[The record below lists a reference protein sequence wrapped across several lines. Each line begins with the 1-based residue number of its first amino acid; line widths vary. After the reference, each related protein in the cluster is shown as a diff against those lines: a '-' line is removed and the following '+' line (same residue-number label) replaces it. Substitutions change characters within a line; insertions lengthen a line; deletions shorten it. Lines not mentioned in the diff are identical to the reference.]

1 MKLPQIVS
9 FAEWRAARKE
19 LLAKEKAATLQ
30 RDALSAERRKLPMV
44 KIKKEYVFEGANDR
58 ASLRDLFGR
67 HSQLIVYHFMF
78 DPSWDE
84 GCKSCSFLADNLT
97 GAIPHLAARNTA
109 VAVVS
114 KAPLEKLEAFK
125 ERMGWSFPWYSSSGN
140 TFNRDF
146 QVTLDEAA
154 GADEYNYENAA
165 KLKQGGK
172 IWIDKGESPGL
183 SVFLRDGDSIFHTYS
198 TYQRGL
204 DLFLNT
210 YNYLDVTPLGRQEEH
225 EPYVMAW
232 VRHHDSYPA

>member
-97 GAIPHLAARNTA
+97 GADLPPISQPFIT
-109 VAVVS
+109 
-114 KAPLEKLEAFK
+114 
-125 ERMGWSFPWYSSSGN
+125 
-140 TFNRDF
+140 
-146 QVTLDEAA
+146 
-154 GADEYNYENAA
+154 
-165 KLKQGGK
+165 
-172 IWIDKGESPGL
+172 
-183 SVFLRDGDSIFHTYS
+183 GDSRLRFGSEMIS
-198 TYQRGL
+198 
-204 DLFLNT
+204 
-210 YNYLDVTPLGRQEEH
+210 
-225 EPYVMAW
+225 
-232 VRHHDSYPA
+232 

>member
-84 GCKSCSFLADNLT
+84 GCKKLFLFGRQPYWRDPSSCS
-97 GAIPHLAARNTA
+97 
-109 VAVVS
+109 S
-114 KAPLEKLEAFK
+114 
-125 ERMGWSFPWYSSSGN
+125 
-140 TFNRDF
+140 
-146 QVTLDEAA
+146 
-154 GADEYNYENAA
+154 
-165 KLKQGGK
+165 
-172 IWIDKGESPGL
+172 
-183 SVFLRDGDSIFHTYS
+183 
-198 TYQRGL
+198 
-204 DLFLNT
+204 
-210 YNYLDVTPLGRQEEH
+210 
-225 EPYVMAW
+225 
-232 VRHHDSYPA
+232 